1 MIVDRNLTV
10 HTYNEQMAR
19 DIYYM
24 VKNKD
29 YTSFAAC
36 ADKIAGMSK

>member
-24 VKNKD
+24 VKNKY

-36 ADKIAGMSK
+36 ADKIAGMFK